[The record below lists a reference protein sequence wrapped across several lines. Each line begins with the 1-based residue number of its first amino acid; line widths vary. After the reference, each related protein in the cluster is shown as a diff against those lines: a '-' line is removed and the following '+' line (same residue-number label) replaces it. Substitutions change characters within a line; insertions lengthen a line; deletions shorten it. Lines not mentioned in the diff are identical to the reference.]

1 MFRHVESDLVGLVYM
16 GLETNLVQ
24 QGKGDAIME
33 VAAQYIDL
41 CGLYIHESLFLS
53 PRAYRFLG
61 NVFCRLKRFEEAE
74 SVLSEVGQVYG
85 EDPDHQ
91 EDVLLATRILVGLHQ
106 KQGQELHQQADML
119 KHQNKDQSRT
129 LSEQG
134 YKHHAKAESM
144 CRATLGSEVE
154 RGLEANHFALYRLA
168 SILIVQGKTSKMEQV
183 NRDLL
188 DNLSLLSKGRTGDT
202 IESSKRY
209 ASARKIGFWPI
220 KCWNKDA
227 IIATRPPRSRP
238 KRHLSPCCLL

>member
-1 MFRHVESDLVGLVYM
+1 MLLEEDDMMVVANQNIDLILLYMEESLDIDPMCGNCL
-16 GLETNLVQ
+16 
-24 QGKGDAIME
+24 GDA
-33 VAAQYIDL
+33 L
-41 CGLYIHESLFLS
+41 CH
-53 PRAYRFLG
+53 
-61 NVFCRLKRFEEAE
+61 LKRFDEAE
-74 SVLSEVGQVYG
+74 PVLKKMIQDFVD
-85 EDPDHQ
+85 DPDHQ
-91 EDVLLATRILVGLHQ
+91 EDVLSATRILVGLHQ